1 MEFIFEWIEALNPFQ
16 QSLLGSSIFAFSS
29 WIAQRLYKKAKS
41 SGSDFLDSY
50 TTLDIHKHVLHK
62 HYVRSTDIQM
72 SSYGSSI
79 ALLISARWAMLSF
92 LALIFAFGVD
102 AALEGRWVYVVG
114 SWVSFNWMLEARN
127 WVKDSS
133 DPSSVSHI
141 PEDKVQEITGQLLPD
156 QQENVELGESG

>member
-1 MEFIFEWIEALNPFQ
+1 
-16 QSLLGSSIFAFSS
+16 
-29 WIAQRLYKKAKS
+29 
-41 SGSDFLDSY
+41 
-50 TTLDIHKHVLHK
+50 
-62 HYVRSTDIQM
+62 M